1 MKRIDFYIL
10 PDADEATRLTYACR
24 LAAKAWRA
32 GHRIY
37 LHCRDAQQCALL
49 DERLWSFSAAS
60 FLPHQR
66 ATAGLD
72 APLLLACGADAGGE
86 QDLLINLDSRVPG
99 FFERFARIAEV
110 VNQDP
115 TTCQALRDN
124 YRFYRQRGYAP
135 QHLHL

>member
-10 PDADEATRLTYACR
+10 PDSDADARLTYACR
-24 LAAKAWRA
+24 LAAKAWRE

-37 LHCRDAQQCALL
+37 LNCQDRGQCQAL
-49 DERLWSFSAAS
+49 DERLWRFSSAS
-60 FLPHQR
+60 FVPHQL
-66 ATAGLD
+66 AEAGND
-72 APLLLACGADAGGE
+72 APLLLAWGPDAGGE
-86 QDLLINLDSRVPG
+86 QSLLINLASRVPA

-115 TTCQALRDN
+115 QTRDALRAS
-124 YRFYRQRGYAP
+124 YRFYRERGYAP